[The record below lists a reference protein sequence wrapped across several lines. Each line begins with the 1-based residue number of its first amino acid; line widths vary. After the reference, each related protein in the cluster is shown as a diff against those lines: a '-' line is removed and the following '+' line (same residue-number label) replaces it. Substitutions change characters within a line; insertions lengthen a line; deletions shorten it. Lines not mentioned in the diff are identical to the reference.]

1 MFFPNEI
8 PTVCNDQVEQSIV
21 KTEPDEIHQDP
32 ALSTEEDHGSMSA
45 HEDPIVSFDEDPLG
59 SVKLEPLDDDQVI
72 VKQEPDEE
80 PEAKKVKTDSIIV
93 PLFVINQKQF
103 SCDEC
108 SAVFSS
114 KVDKN
119 AHLQSQHN
127 VIFHYCKDCKKAFSS
142 EDEFKNHQ
150 HDSINAIA
158 EDGNLQC
165 EHCQKFFQSMSVLRG
180 HYLRQHNK
188 TLSAKRPK
196 PPGNV
201 PCTQCERIFN
211 SKESLK
217 YHIKSVHE
225 GFKAPCDICGKHFT
239 VTYLKSHKE
248 KCGKPKQYIRLK
260 PNEPKR
266 KAKLQE
272 HLKTCSEKKCISCEL
287 CLAKF
292 TQEKYPK
299 HKTICEL
306 IETIQEDSFEC
317 KACNKNFSRK
327 DNITRH
333 IESVH
338 LKLKNHLCSD
348 CGKEFSE
355 KAALVR
361 HASMHHGNV
370 RYPCHLCDKSYGLE
384 KDLRSHIKV
393 MHENL
398 SYTCVICNKAF
409 SQKSNLDK
417 HILEIHEGRK
427 VKCEFCEKQLSST
440 SMKRHIEVVH
450 HGIKYPCNLC
460 NGLFSNLTKH
470 MNEKHNRD
478 GNGFNQCPKCSKIF
492 SRKENLNRHILE
504 VHSKKITCDLCLAM
518 ITEEKYLEHRNICEH
533 IEVIHEDGFGCKTCQ
548 RPFSR
553 KDTLTRHIEKIHLKI
568 LKNEGTV
575 LIASNEVTNRDL
587 EAENNY

>member
-1 MFFPNEI
+1 MFFPKEV
-8 PTVCNDQVEQSIV
+8 PTEWNDRVKQPIV
-21 KTEPDEIHQDP
+21 KSEPDEIHEDP
-32 ALSTEEDHGSMSA
+32 LMCIEEDHGSISTND
-45 HEDPIVSFDEDPLG
+45 DPIVSIEEDPLG
-59 SVKLEPLDDDQVI
+59 SVKLEPLNEQVI
-72 VKQEPDEE
+72 VKREPDEE
-80 PEAKKVKTDSIIV
+80 PEAKKVKKDSIIV

-103 SCDEC
+103 PCDEC
-108 SAVFSS
+108 SALFSS
-114 KVDKN
+114 KVEKN

-127 VIFHYCKDCKKAFSS
+127 VVFHYCKDCKKAFSS

-150 HDSINAIA
+150 HDTNAIA
-158 EDGNLQC
+158 QDGNLQC
-165 EHCQKFFQSMSVLRG
+165 EYCQKFFQSMSVLRG

-196 PPGNV
+196 PPGNI
-201 PCTQCERIFN
+201 PCLHCERIFN

-225 GFKAPCDICGKHFT
+225 GFKAPCDICGKQFT
-239 VTYLKSHKE
+239 ITYLKSHQE
-248 KCGKPKQYIRLK
+248 KCGKPK
-260 PNEPKR
+260 R
-266 KAKLQE
+266 KAKFTCEFCRRKYNDEETLQN
-272 HLKTCSEKKCISCEL
+272 HLKTCSVLTCEL

-292 TQEKYPK
+292 PEEKYPK
-299 HKTICEL
+299 HRTICKL
-306 IETIQEDSFEC
+306 IEVIQEDSFQC

-338 LKLKNHLCSD
+338 LKLRNHLCSD

-361 HASMHHGNV
+361 HVSMQHGNV

-384 KDLRSHIKV
+384 KDLKSHIKV

-398 SYTCVICNKAF
+398 SYTCTICNKAF

-417 HILEIHEGRK
+417 HILEIHEGKK

-450 HGIKYPCNLC
+450 HGIKYPCKLC
-460 NGLFSNLTKH
+460 NGAFSNLTKH

-504 VHSKKITCDLCLAM
+504 VHSKKMACDLCLAM

-533 IEVIHEDGFGCKTCQ
+533 IELIHEDGFGCKTCKK
-548 RPFSR
+548 PFSR

-568 LKNEGTV
+568 LKNEETV
-575 LIASNEVTNRDL
+575 IIA
-587 EAENNY
+587 